1 MDLNF
6 NKTEE
11 NTSIKDFTKLSDTV
25 LITLDNLEAK
35 KFFHITPLKDLK
47 KRKKRKP
54 QITLRTES
62 LWRLTIFSQK
72 RLQKHKASFQ
82 NPIHPAAQEQ
92 AGWFCWTT
100 GKEDTDFLVYGSQT
114 RSRSQ

>member
-11 NTSIKDFTKLSDTV
+11 KTLSIYIYIKKKSIKDFTKLSDTV

-35 KFFHITPLKDLK
+35 KFFHIMPLKDLK
-47 KRKKRKP
+47 KSRKP

-62 LWRLTIFSQK
+62 L
-72 RLQKHKASFQ
+72 
-82 NPIHPAAQEQ
+82 
-92 AGWFCWTT
+92 
-100 GKEDTDFLVYGSQT
+100 
-114 RSRSQ
+114 